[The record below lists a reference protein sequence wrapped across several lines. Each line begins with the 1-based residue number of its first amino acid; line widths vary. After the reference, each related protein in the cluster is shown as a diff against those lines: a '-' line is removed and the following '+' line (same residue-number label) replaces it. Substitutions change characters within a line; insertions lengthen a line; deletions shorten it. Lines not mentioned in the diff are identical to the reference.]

1 MLVVY
6 LLYSYYLDIK
16 QGYPCYPGCESS
28 QEHVRCGKGNRF
40 PVLVKIKPPEFKNTW
55 EIISNEIF
63 LISWEEDDCF
73 FFFFVFLYDCL
84 Y

>member
-63 LISWEEDDCF
+63 LISCFPGKKTTAF
-73 FFFFVFLYDCL
+73 FFLVCIFV
-84 Y
+84 